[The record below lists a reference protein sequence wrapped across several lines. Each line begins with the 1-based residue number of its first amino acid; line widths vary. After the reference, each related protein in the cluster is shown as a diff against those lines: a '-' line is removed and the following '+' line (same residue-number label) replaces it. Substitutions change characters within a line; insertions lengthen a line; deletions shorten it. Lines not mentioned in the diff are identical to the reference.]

1 LRQKVDLDS
10 WVRRAHFEFFRTF
23 DEPYYG
29 VCVRVDCTKAYA
41 VAKRKGYSFF
51 LYYLY
56 QSIAAAQPVE
66 AFRLRIEEDEV
77 FRYDRIDAGSTLMRP
92 DGTFGFGYYT
102 YHKEIATF
110 MAESGREVA
119 RVRGT
124 TGLERRNVP
133 NIIRYSALPWLD
145 FTSLSHARRFAA
157 GDSCPWIS
165 FGKMTEEDG
174 RRSMPTSI
182 HVHHALVDGVDV
194 GRYVECF
201 QDLMNAEPID

>member
-1 LRQKVDLDS
+1 MRKKVDLDS

-29 VCVRVDCTKAYA
+29 VCVRVDCTKAHA
-41 VAKRKGYSFF
+41 AAKRKGYSFF

-56 QSIAAAQPVE
+56 QSIAAAQRVE
-66 AFRLRIEEDEV
+66 AFRLRIEEGEV
-77 FRYDRIDAGSTLMRP
+77 FRYDQIDAGSTLMRP

-102 YHKEIATF
+102 YSEAIETF
-110 MAESGREVA
+110 MAESGREVE

-165 FGKMTEEDG
+165 FGKMTEENG
-174 RRSMPTSI
+174 RRSMPMSI